1 MATVTQRHIK
11 EATSY
16 ADVQKRLRKNYAEQ
30 NKLPAMNTH
39 THTHTHTQLKTK
51 PWTYQLH
58 LCTSIV
64 NSINLKVAFAL
75 SLKLIS

>member
-39 THTHTHTQLKTK
+39 THTQLKTK